1 MTISNKYL
9 AMLEIR
15 HNVIFT
21 DEQIAFLDF
30 IYTKRTQV
38 RLPLHAFAWAVYMA
52 LNLYP
57 APGQRPLFVH
67 SPSFEQLKLES
78 FDDFTD

>member
-1 MTISNKYL
+1 MAISKKYL

-15 HNVIFT
+15 HNVKFT
-21 DEQIAFLDF
+21 DEQISFLDCV
-30 IYTKRTQV
+30 YNKRTQL

-52 LNLYP
+52 LSLYP
-57 APGQRPLFVH
+57 APGQDPLFVH
-67 SPSFEQLKLES
+67 SPFFEQLKLEP